1 MSASKLNNLVIGS
14 ARNSLLIPFHFGP
27 FYLTARIMASVRH
40 MVKGSL
46 FPDTTAWCYT
56 VSHSHIL
63 GLINRAKVLHPT
75 QHKIGHFG
83 DALPGSQSL
92 GQ

>member
-40 MVKGSL
+40 MVIDL
-46 FPDTTAWCYT
+46 WYC
-56 VSHSHIL
+56 
-63 GLINRAKVLHPT
+63 
-75 QHKIGHFG
+75 G
-83 DALPGSQSL
+83 DMRCS
-92 GQ
+92 